1 MNFNGLLMDKWITLI
16 HPLTIQSKSIQSIHF
31 DTPMCNEHWQSA
43 TCMVLQLQVK
53 SKYKDWEI
61 LLDTL
66 SISIHVMTKINN
78 PQKTKTMCPFLFSP
92 PTPMS

>member
-1 MNFNGLLMDKWITLI
+1 
-16 HPLTIQSKSIQSIHF
+16 
-31 DTPMCNEHWQSA
+31 MCNEHWQSA

-66 SISIHVMTKINN
+66 SISIYVMTKINN
-78 PQKTKTMCPFLFSP
+78 PQKSKTMCPFLFSP
-92 PTPMS
+92 PTPNVPFFIVPHYFPRVRKSIIEGRN